1 MESNSIQNKGKKFDQ
16 PELVLTISN
25 NIIGAYS
32 FVQSYFMLQ
41 QYNKI
46 VKAYNPD
53 LIDQDTDKVINI
65 LIGWMEGFGQFID
78 EDFKLKRVGKGCI
91 WIEVFKG
98 GPTEDVQK
106 YFKHLIV
113 SASEELKDEALEN
126 FLKNLQFKEQEKIG
140 GTCYVYEF
148 KENQE
153 FQVNGEKF
161 SIVSR
166 NGGPFSFNPQ
176 YKIENIKTKDRRTML
191 QSVMRKYLNP
201 GEKEL
206 VYSDVHSE
214 TEEILD
220 IEEIEELIKILNIK

>member
-1 MESNSIQNKGKKFDQ
+1 
-16 PELVLTISN
+16 
-25 NIIGAYS
+25 
-32 FVQSYFMLQ
+32 MLQ

-53 LIDQDTDKVINI
+53 FIDQDTDKVINI
-65 LIGWMEGFGQFID
+65 LIGWIERFGQFID
-78 EDFKLKRVGKGCI
+78 EDFKPKRVGKGCI

-106 YFKHLIV
+106 YFKHLI
-113 SASEELKDEALEN
+113 
-126 FLKNLQFKEQEKIG
+126 EQEKIS

-166 NGGPFSFNPQ
+166 NGGPYSFNPQ
-176 YKIENIKTKDRRTML
+176 YKIENVETKGRRTML
-191 QSVMRKYLNP
+191 QSVIRKYLKP

-220 IEEIEELIKILNIK
+220 TEEIEELIKMLNIK